1 MLKKQLETDIKTNQP
16 IYIITMAAIINSL
29 DNYTPTQIGDNCHTE
44 YGWSNNMQE
53 KILQFSFQTTRT
65 TDSAVSGLRFRL
77 ADMLGSLKNIVTS
90 GSITERELARG
101 HLSVLYRMIGH
112 TRDIVDGKGEC
123 ALTYMMIF
131 TWYGFY
137 PELALFA
144 LKCLVDLGD
153 ESIHQYGSWKDIKY
167 FCQYCK
173 NQGVFE
179 NHELIEYAI
188 ELTNAQLKSDYETIV
203 YGGEVISLVAKWI
216 PRENSAFDWLNEL
229 LAVTYYQYI
238 ETANTPDR
246 VNRAILKSKTEY
258 RKLLSW
264 LNKKLDTLQIKQCG
278 HLWSQ
283 IDFDNVTSISLTKQK
298 KAFQNIKQNGEVR
311 YEDNNDR
318 ILCADRFK
326 AHIQT
331 AIESGTEVKGRRVS
345 MVDFTK
351 QALSLLRHH
360 NQVEFDLLNSQW
372 RDNGSL
378 NGGFGK
384 MIAMVDVSGSMD
396 GDPLCA
402 AIALGIRI
410 AEKSALGKRVMTFSA
425 KPSWVNLEGHDD
437 FVSQVN
443 IIRSAEW
450 GMNTNFYSALDTI
463 LSAIILNAMPPEDV
477 QDMVLVVL
485 SDMQMDSGDACDKQ
499 ALYDTMKAKYEAAG
513 IRVHGKPYKP
523 PHILFWNLRSTSGFP
538 TLSTQMNC
546 SMVSGFS
553 PALINSFC
561 DQGITSLE
569 ACTPW
574 SVLEKNLE
582 NQRYKIM
589 GDKLYQL
596 IEVYTI
602 EELKP
607 HLSVK

>member
-1 MLKKQLETDIKTNQP
+1 
-16 IYIITMAAIINSL
+16 
-29 DNYTPTQIGDNCHTE
+29 
-44 YGWSNNMQE
+44 MQE

-410 AEKSALGKRVMTFSA
+410 AEKSGLGKRVMTFSA

-499 ALYDTMKAKYEAAG
+499 VLYDTMKAKYEAAG